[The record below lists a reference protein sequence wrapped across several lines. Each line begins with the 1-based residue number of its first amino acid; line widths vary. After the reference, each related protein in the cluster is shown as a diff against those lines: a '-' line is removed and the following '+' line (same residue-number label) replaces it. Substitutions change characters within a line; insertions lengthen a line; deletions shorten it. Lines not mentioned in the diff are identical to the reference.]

1 MIYGVAAI
9 RTLNK
14 SFGITTKPN
23 KILKGIPINAT
34 NDLKTILKR
43 LVKKINQTKKI
54 PIRIYT
60 SINKYKEIKCLK
72 QIKDIS

>member
-23 KILKGIPINAT
+23 KILKGIKINAT
-34 NDLKTILKR
+34 NDLKIMLKI
-43 LVKKINQTKKI
+43 LVKKTNQIKKMAI
-54 PIRIYT
+54 SMYT
-60 SINKYKEIKCLK
+60 SMLK
-72 QIKDIS
+72 K

>member
-34 NDLKTILKR
+34 NDLKIILKK
-43 LVKKINQTKKI
+43 LVKKSNPTIQKI
-54 PIRIYT
+54 PIRIYK
-60 SINKYKEIKCLK
+60 SITKYKE
-72 QIKDIS
+72 

>member
-1 MIYGVAAI
+1 MIYGVEAI

-43 LVKKINQTKKI
+43 LVKKINQTNQKI
-54 PIRIYT
+54 PMTIYS
-60 SINKYKEIKCLK
+60 SITKYKE
-72 QIKDIS
+72 